1 MKFSKTLGALAL
13 LPTKTLSFTE
23 AATVAVG
30 IGNAMKINEFSK
42 IKSLAITWGAVA
54 MAALCAPAVHAQTMQ
69 SLTPAQQEAR
79 RKCPLGPYDR
89 CGELVGAYPQRKN
102 KFPPAKRMIGG
113 FNYLIPTEYFQN
125 LDPTGYSN
133 QLTAYWIPLA
143 HFVDG
148 REVAG
153 TLFARESM
161 KYGLMWPYGVR
172 IEIKTNEL
180 GTKEKS
186 STYSGFPCEDFI
198 NTKDPY
204 PLKMAFDMTMYRD
217 RSFDNEKKHGRTI
230 NVDACFVSDDL
241 SYTFYPKVPVTYW
254 VHPHDITGGS
264 TSSPNEERAEAR
276 FTIRSEKVYVQYM
289 FQTALFPYWKEIHR
303 SVLQLLKSWEQ

>member
-113 FNYLIPTEYFQN
+113 FNYLIPREYFQN

-172 IEIKTNEL
+172 IKIETNRYPVKNPNSYMNCA
-180 GTKEKS
+180 GTYIPKDS
-186 STYSGFPCEDFI
+186 S
-198 NTKDPY
+198 

-217 RSFDNEKKHGRTI
+217 RSPENKK
-230 NVDACFVSDDL
+230 NFDACFVSDDPG
-241 SYTFYPKVPVTYW
+241 YTFYQKVPVTYW
-254 VHPHDITGGS
+254 VRPHDITDGN
-264 TSSPNEERAEAR
+264 TSSPNEERAVAS
-276 FTIRSEKVYVQYM
+276 FTIRDDKVYIEYM
-289 FQTALFPYWKEIHR
+289 FQAALFPYWKEIHR